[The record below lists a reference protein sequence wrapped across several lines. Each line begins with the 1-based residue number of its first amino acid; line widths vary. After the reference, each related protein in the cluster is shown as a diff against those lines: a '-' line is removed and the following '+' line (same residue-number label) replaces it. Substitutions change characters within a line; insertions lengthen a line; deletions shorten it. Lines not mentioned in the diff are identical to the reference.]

1 MKQVSVLVGA
11 GSIGQ
16 AIIRR
21 VSAGKHIVLADYSI
35 ENAQRAA
42 RTLEDAGF
50 ECSTIQCDLGS
61 KEDILK
67 LVEFLMSSRGRFISG
82 ADFLIDGGCTAS
94 YWYGDL
100 QYLKATH

>member
-1 MKQVSVLVGA
+1 MRKQVSVLVGA

-21 VSAGKHIVLADYSI
+21 VSAG
-35 ENAQRAA
+35 
-42 RTLEDAGF
+42 
-50 ECSTIQCDLGS
+50 
-61 KEDILK
+61 
-67 LVEFLMSSRGRFISG
+67 
-82 ADFLIDGGCTAS
+82 